1 LFVNGGKETFEKGES
16 GVSFRIIISCVIVFT
31 GTVIAADANDL
42 DYKPG
47 ELIVRFAPKA
57 NGKQ

>member
-1 LFVNGGKETFEKGES
+1 M
-16 GVSFRIIISCVIVFT
+16 SFRIIISCVIVFT

-47 ELIVRFAPKA
+47 EWMHCGLVMIA
-57 NGKQ
+57 